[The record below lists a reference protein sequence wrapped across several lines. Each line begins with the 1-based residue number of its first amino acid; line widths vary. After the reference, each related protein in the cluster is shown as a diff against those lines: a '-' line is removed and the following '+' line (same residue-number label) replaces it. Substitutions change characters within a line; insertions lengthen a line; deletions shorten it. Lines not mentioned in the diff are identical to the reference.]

1 MHPILIKNADV
12 YAPEHLGTR
21 DIFLA
26 GGKIVAMAEKLDVT
40 LPDLEVIDAA
50 GYIVAPGL
58 VDQHIHITG
67 GGGEGGWHSR
77 CPELVFS
84 ELVKAGVTTFL
95 GVSGTDSMTR
105 SVENLLAK
113 VRGLKNEGASGWMW
127 TSNYAYPVTTIT
139 KDVRTDMLA
148 IPEVLGVKIALG
160 DHRSSFPNQHEIM
173 QILADVRV
181 SGMLTGK
188 TGFLHVHLGDF
199 PYSFDIF
206 DECVAQGMPIKHIR
220 PTHECVAQ
228 GMPIKHIR
236 PTHVARHPEVFRRA
250 CEFAKKG
257 GFIDITT
264 GGGNYMGSAADAVRA
279 ALADGVP
286 FDRITLS
293 SDGHGSM
300 PRFNEAGE
308 MVGLGIGSIMCDIET
323 IRELKDELG
332 VEKALTPMT
341 KTVAGALGLET
352 KGGIAVG
359 KDADILFLT
368 KDLDIDWVFMMGKV
382 AMRKGEV
389 VMKGAF
395 EE

>member
-220 PTHECVAQ
+220 PTH
-228 GMPIKHIR
+228 
-236 PTHVARHPEVFRRA
+236 VARHPEVFRRA

-279 ALADGVP
+279 ALAADVP

-323 IRELKDELG
+323 LRELKDDLG
-332 VEKALTPMT
+332 VEMALTPMT

>member
-139 KDVRTDMLA
+139 KDVRTDILA

-206 DECVAQGMPIKHIR
+206 D
-220 PTHECVAQ
+220 ECVAQ

-359 KDADILFLT
+359 KDADLLFLT
-368 KDLDIDWVFMMGKV
+368 KDFEPEWVFMMGKV
-382 AMRKGEV
+382 AMRQGEV

>member
-113 VRGLKNEGASGWMW
+113 VRGLKNEGSSGWMW

-206 DECVAQGMPIKHIR
+206 D
-220 PTHECVAQ
+220 ECVAQ

-359 KDADILFLT
+359 KDADLLFLT
-368 KDLDIDWVFMMGKV
+368 KDFEPEWVFMMGKV
-382 AMRKGEV
+382 AMRQGEV

>member
-50 GYIVAPGL
+50 GYIVTPGL

-220 PTHECVAQ
+220 PTH
-228 GMPIKHIR
+228 
-236 PTHVARHPEVFRRA
+236 VARHPEVFRRA

-359 KDADILFLT
+359 KDADLLFLT

>member
-84 ELVKAGVTTFL
+84 ELVKAGVTTCL

-206 DECVAQGMPIKHIR
+206 D
-220 PTHECVAQ
+220 ECVAQ

-382 AMRKGEV
+382 AMRQGEV

>member
-220 PTHECVAQ
+220 PTH
-228 GMPIKHIR
+228 
-236 PTHVARHPEVFRRA
+236 VARHPEVFRRA

-279 ALADGVP
+279 ELADGVP

-359 KDADILFLT
+359 KDADLLFLT
-368 KDLDIDWVFMMGKV
+368 KDFEPEWVFMMGKV
-382 AMRKGEV
+382 AMRQGEV

>member
-206 DECVAQGMPIKHIR
+206 DECI
-220 PTHECVAQ
+220 AQ

-323 IRELKDELG
+323 IRELKDDLG

-359 KDADILFLT
+359 KDADLLFLT

>member
-12 YAPEHLGTR
+12 YAPEHIGTR
-21 DIFLA
+21 DIFIA

-58 VDQHIHITG
+58 IDQHIHITG

-173 QILADVRV
+173 QILADIRV

-199 PYSFDIF
+199 AYSFDIF
-206 DECVAQGMPIKHIR
+206 D
-220 PTHECVAQ
+220 ECVAQ

-279 ALADGVP
+279 ALAADVP

-341 KTVAGALGLET
+341 KKVAGALGLET

-359 KDADILFLT
+359 KDADLLFLT
-368 KDLDIDWVFMMGKV
+368 KDFDIDWVFMMGKV

>member
-12 YAPEHLGTR
+12 YAPEHIGTR
-21 DIFLA
+21 DLFLA

-220 PTHECVAQ
+220 PTH
-228 GMPIKHIR
+228 
-236 PTHVARHPEVFRRA
+236 VARHPEVFRRA

-359 KDADILFLT
+359 KDADLLFLT
-368 KDLDIDWVFMMGKV
+368 KDFEPEWVFMMGKV

>member
-206 DECVAQGMPIKHIR
+206 DECI
-220 PTHECVAQ
+220 AQ

-359 KDADILFLT
+359 KNADLLFLT

>member
-148 IPEVLGVKIALG
+148 ILEVLGVKIALG

-206 DECVAQGMPIKHIR
+206 D
-220 PTHECVAQ
+220 ECVAQ

-359 KDADILFLT
+359 KDADLLFLT
-368 KDLDIDWVFMMGKV
+368 KDFEPEWVFMMGKV
-382 AMRKGEV
+382 AMRQGEV

>member
-206 DECVAQGMPIKHIR
+206 N
-220 PTHECVAQ
+220 ECVAQ

-359 KDADILFLT
+359 KDADLLFLT
-368 KDLDIDWVFMMGKV
+368 KDFEPEWVFMMGKV
-382 AMRKGEV
+382 AMRQGEV

>member
-12 YAPEHLGTR
+12 YAPEHIGTR
-21 DIFLA
+21 DLFLA

-220 PTHECVAQ
+220 PTH
-228 GMPIKHIR
+228 
-236 PTHVARHPEVFRRA
+236 VARHPEVFRRA

-359 KDADILFLT
+359 KDADLLFLT

-382 AMRKGEV
+382 AMRKGAV

>member
-220 PTHECVAQ
+220 PTH
-228 GMPIKHIR
+228 
-236 PTHVARHPEVFRRA
+236 VARHPEVFRRA

-352 KGGIAVG
+352 KGGIAAG
-359 KDADILFLT
+359 KDADLLFLT
-368 KDLDIDWVFMMGKV
+368 KDFEPEWVFMMGKV

>member
-12 YAPEHLGTR
+12 YAPEHIGTR
-21 DIFLA
+21 DIFIA

-220 PTHECVAQ
+220 PTH
-228 GMPIKHIR
+228 
-236 PTHVARHPEVFRRA
+236 VARHPEVFRRA

-359 KDADILFLT
+359 KDADLLFLT
-368 KDLDIDWVFMMGKV
+368 KDFEPEWVFMMGKV
-382 AMRKGEV
+382 AMRQGEV

>member
-220 PTHECVAQ
+220 PTH
-228 GMPIKHIR
+228 
-236 PTHVARHPEVFRRA
+236 VARHPEVFRRA

-264 GGGNYMGSAADAVRA
+264 GGGNYMGSAADAVRS

-382 AMRKGEV
+382 AMLKGEV

>member
-220 PTHECVAQ
+220 PTH
-228 GMPIKHIR
+228 
-236 PTHVARHPEVFRRA
+236 VARHPEVFRRA

-359 KDADILFLT
+359 KDADLLFLT
-368 KDLDIDWVFMMGKV
+368 KDLDIDWVFMLGKV

>member
-12 YAPEHLGTR
+12 YAPEHIGTR
-21 DIFLA
+21 DIFIA

-220 PTHECVAQ
+220 PTH
-228 GMPIKHIR
+228 
-236 PTHVARHPEVFRRA
+236 VARHPEVFRRA

-279 ALADGVP
+279 ALAADVP

-323 IRELKDELG
+323 LRELKDDLG

-359 KDADILFLT
+359 KDADLLFLT

>member
-220 PTHECVAQ
+220 PTH
-228 GMPIKHIR
+228 
-236 PTHVARHPEVFRRA
+236 VARHPEVFRRA

-279 ALADGVP
+279 ALATDVP

-359 KDADILFLT
+359 KDADLLFLT
-368 KDLDIDWVFMMGKV
+368 KDFEPEWVFMMGKV
-382 AMRKGEV
+382 AMRQGEV

>member
-1 MHPILIKNADV
+1 MHPTLIKNADV

-220 PTHECVAQ
+220 PTH
-228 GMPIKHIR
+228 
-236 PTHVARHPEVFRRA
+236 VARHPEVFRRA

-279 ALADGVP
+279 ALAADVP

-323 IRELKDELG
+323 LRELKDDLG

-359 KDADILFLT
+359 KDADLLFLT